1 MIKNDGEYEKQFAS
15 NKNSDKRLKRHKKD
29 RLDRGKKFSTYGR
42 RCRAERI
49 QMKRLNRMIHLDE
62 KKERRRYQMKCKCE
76 KYSTEPQCDVDDFDQ
91 KILTLK
97 KKTKKSD
104 KNRAAIEKIE
114 RLTI

>member
-1 MIKNDGEYEKQFAS
+1 
-15 NKNSDKRLKRHKKD
+15 
-29 RLDRGKKFSTYGR
+29 
-42 RCRAERI
+42 
-49 QMKRLNRMIHLDE
+49 
-62 KKERRRYQMKCKCE
+62 MKCKCE